1 MYLFL
6 SGISSMLSLL
16 SFGALEMLAFCVTFL
31 LFDVLRIRRRLMI
44 RNIGIAF
51 GDQYQPYERIV
62 MARKAFNNFV
72 QTLLETFISRR
83 HPIAADVEVENSA
96 ILEEAIAGG
105 EGVYFLLCHM
115 GNWEAMGS
123 FMSRR
128 YRPSHTAMK
137 KIKSKGLNRYIDEM
151 RVRNEMHA
159 IKKSCK
165 GDAVRQMNEIL
176 DRGELVGFVMDQA
189 RCGEPRL
196 PFFSQD
202 ARTNTSL
209 AAIWNKR
216 PAPIIPAY
224 FYRRGFGRHTLV
236 INPPLTLHKSD
247 DLKSDIILNTT
258 LFNGEVE
265 KIVRERP
272 EHYFWFHNRWK

>member
-1 MYLFL
+1 MYLVL
-6 SGISSMLSLL
+6 SGIGTMLSLL
-16 SFGALEMLAFCVTFL
+16 SFRALEFL
-31 LFDVLRIRRRLMI
+31 SLMMTILFFDVFRIRRRLMLK
-44 RNIGIAF
+44 NISIAF
-51 GDQYQPYERIV
+51 DNEYKSCEKIR
-62 MARKAFNNFV
+62 MARKACHNFI
-72 QTLLETFISRR
+72 QSMLEAIVSRR
-83 HPIAADVEVENSA
+83 HAIDADVVVENSE
-96 ILEEAIAGG
+96 ILEEAIALEG
-105 EGVYFLLCHM
+105 GVYFLLCHM

-137 KIKSKGLNRYIDEM
+137 TIGSKGVNRYVEEM
-151 RVRNEMHA
+151 RSRNDMHW
-159 IKKSCK
+159 IKRAKK

-196 PFFSQD
+196 PFFNAD
-202 ARTNTSL
+202 AKTNTSL

-216 PAPIIPAY
+216 PAPVIPAY

-236 INPPLTLHKSD
+236 INPPLQLKRSE
-247 DLKSDIILNTT
+247 DLSADILENST
-258 LFNGEVE
+258 LFNSEVE
-265 KIVRERP
+265 KIVRQRP

>member
-6 SGISSMLSLL
+6 SGIGTMLSLL
-16 SFGALEMLAFCVTFL
+16 PFRVLTFL
-31 LFDVLRIRRRLMI
+31 SMITTVVFFDVLRVRRRLMLK
-44 RNIGIAF
+44 NISIAF
-51 GDQYQPYERIV
+51 GDQYQRKERV
-62 MARKAFNNFV
+62 RLARKACHNFI
-72 QTLLETFISRR
+72 QSMLEAIVCRR
-83 HPIAADVEVENSA
+83 HAIDADVVVENSE
-96 ILEEAIAGG
+96 ILKEAIARE

-123 FMSRR
+123 FVSRR

-137 KIKSKGLNRYIDEM
+137 KIGSKGVNRYVEDM
-151 RVRNEMHA
+151 RKRNDMHW
-159 IKKSCK
+159 IKRACK

-196 PFFSQD
+196 PFFNKD
-202 ARTNTSL
+202 AKTNTSL
-209 AAIWNKR
+209 AAIWIKR
-216 PAPIIPAY
+216 PAPVIPAY

-236 INPPLTLHKSD
+236 INPPLNLRKTD
-247 DLKSDIILNTT
+247 DLSTDILHNSI
-258 LFNGEVE
+258 LFNQEVE